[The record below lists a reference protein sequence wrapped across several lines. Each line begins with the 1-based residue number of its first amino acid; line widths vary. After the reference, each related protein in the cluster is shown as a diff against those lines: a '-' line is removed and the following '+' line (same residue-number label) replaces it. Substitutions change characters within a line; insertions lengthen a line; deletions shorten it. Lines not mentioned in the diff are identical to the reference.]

1 MRNPPTRSALVMS
14 KQSLRAR
21 YLGIPIAP
29 PKASTLPED
38 VQRVI
43 VQIREMLED
52 IREYKHERPSTDEY
66 RGPVARQHNPDCQ
79 NLADDAIELMDA
91 NREFVL
97 IMQRHAEDVER
108 RWRERMRS

>member
-1 MRNPPTRSALVMS
+1 MATL

-38 VQRVI
+38 VQRAI
-43 VQIREMLED
+43 VAVYASLQEVED
-52 IREYKHERPSTDEY
+52 FLHDYDSTAAET
-66 RGPVARQHNPDCQ
+66 VAGEA
-79 NLADDAIELMDA
+79 LAALD
-91 NREFVL
+91 RVPEFVL
-97 IMQRHAEDVER
+97 IMQREKEARER